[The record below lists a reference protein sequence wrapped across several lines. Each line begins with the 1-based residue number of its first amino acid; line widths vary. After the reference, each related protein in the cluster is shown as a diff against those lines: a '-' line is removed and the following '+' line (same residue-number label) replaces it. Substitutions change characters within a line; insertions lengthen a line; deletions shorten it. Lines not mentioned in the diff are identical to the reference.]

1 MDERYISSG
10 RFAKMARV
18 SVRTVRFYD
27 KQNILK
33 PSYVDED
40 TGSRYYTSDDLV
52 RLQQILLYK
61 YLGFSLDEI
70 KELMVKAGDKNFM
83 VDSMKLQQTLISD
96 KIDQM
101 KLVQK
106 AINDTL
112 TAYEEGQEIDWEKM
126 LRIINLTSMEN
137 SLNTQYHNA
146 NNVSARIR
154 LHKLYS
160 TNTTGWFPWLFKE
173 MNLRSGM
180 KILELGCGNGALWV
194 ENMENIPTGRGTS
207 IILSDIS
214 GGMLQDAAKAIFG
227 DPDSNTSKGEPN
239 AKQKS
244 RLNIERL
251 RRIIKF
257 AEFDCTHIPF
267 PDDSF
272 DIVIANHTLF
282 YCDNPEDAAGEI
294 RRVLRPGG
302 SLYASTYG
310 SRHMKEI
317 TELVKG
323 FDEKIELSATQLYKI
338 FGLDNGDEILGK
350 HFETVEKHVFD
361 DALLVDK
368 AEPLLEYIMSC
379 HGNQNRFIVDRYKDF
394 KSYIEKKVQRGKG
407 FRITKESG
415 YFKAQ

>member
-33 PSYVDED
+33 PSYVDD
-40 TGSRYYTSDDLV
+40 ATGSRYYTSDDLV

-70 KELMVKAGDKNFM
+70 KELMVKADDKNFV
-83 VDSMKLQQTLISD
+83 VDSMKLQQTLIND

-101 KLVQK
+101 MLVQK

-112 TAYEEGQEIDWEKM
+112 TAYEEGREIDWEKM

-137 SLNTQYHNA
+137 SLNIQYHNA

-160 TNTTGWFPWLFKE
+160 VNKEGWFPWLYRE
-173 MNLRSGM
+173 MKLKSGM
-180 KILELGCGNGALWV
+180 KILEVGCGNGALWV
-194 ENMENIPTGRGTS
+194 ENSDNIPTGRGTS
-207 IILSDIS
+207 IVLSDIS
-214 GGMLQDAAKAIFG
+214 GGMLQDAAKAIFA
-227 DPDSNTSKGEPN
+227 EVER
-239 AKQKS
+239 KS
-244 RLNIERL
+244 VPTNVINRLKKVISFE
-251 RRIIKF
+251 
-257 AEFDCTHIPF
+257 EFDCNTIPY

-272 DIVIANHTLF
+272 DVVIANHTLF
-282 YCDNPEDAAGEI
+282 YCDNPEDASKEI
-294 RRVLRPGG
+294 RRVLKPGG
-302 SLYASTYG
+302 VLYASTYG
-310 SRHMKEI
+310 QKHMREI

-323 FDEKIELSATQLYKI
+323 FDERIDLSATDLYSI
-338 FGLDNGDEILGK
+338 FGLDNGADILEK
-350 HFETVEKHVFD
+350 YFDNVEKYLYD
-361 DALLVDK
+361 DALIVDK

-379 HGNQNRFIVDRYKDF
+379 HGNQNQYIVDKYKDF
-394 KSYIEKKVQRGKG
+394 KSYIERKVSYRKG
-407 FRITKESG
+407 FKITKEAG
-415 YFKAQ
+415 FFKAF